1 MARNKLIDPG
11 TWFSVGCRRRPT
23 GWLNW
28 VITPFAAGLAVFVVL
43 AATVVI
49 LDPWALGAIFL
60 MGMMTLAFLTVG
72 AGPDSDPTH
81 PSMIDWGLSL
91 TSLVTGIYFAFTAP
105 EAVERISLLF
115 PLSFWQT
122 VFGALVF
129 FLTIEITR
137 RTTGLGLT
145 VIVLLFVAYNFF
157 GHLIGGV
164 LGHGYIDYN
173 HFLDIM
179 VFTTDGVMGLPVQVA
194 ATYAFLFVMF
204 GTLMFYAKG
213 SDFFF
218 DFAAAIAG
226 KKPGGP
232 AKVAVVSSAMYG
244 MISGSPTSD
253 VVTTGSI
260 TIPIM
265 KRLGYKGT
273 VAGGIEVAA
282 STGGSLV
289 PPVMGSAA
297 FIMAEYTNIDYVDIA
312 VAAILPAALYYVGV
326 YSQVHFRAL
335 KMGYGGLDPDR
346 IPRLL
351 PVLKRG
357 GLFLVPLVALT
368 VALLQGYTP
377 TMVAV
382 FGSAAVMAVAV
393 VNKSVA
399 LYFSP
404 SPVTVSVLVKE
415 SWGGLAGF
423 YKALAETA
431 MRMVPVAGACA
442 AAGLVIAGI
451 TMTGL
456 AAKFAHVIYAITEA
470 QVFFTLVIA
479 AGLTIILGL
488 GMPTPSAYILAAV
501 LMGPILVDLKIHDL
515 PGHMFLLYF
524 AVMSAITPP
533 VAVAA
538 YAAASI
544 AEDNPLGIAVC
555 AVRLALAAF
564 LVPFVFIYG
573 PELLWLGPAWKSAVT
588 FFSAVAGLILI
599 AAAIE
604 AYDKYCATSWARFS
618 LAAAG
623 LLLLAPFFTTLAL
636 GTALAAITI
645 GVNRFLQ
652 RADQA
657 ASG

>member
-1 MARNKLIDPG
+1 MARNILLDPG

-28 VITPFAAGLAVFVVL
+28 LITPFAAGLAVFVVL

-49 LDPWALGAIFL
+49 LDPWQLGAIFI

-72 AGPDSDPTH
+72 ARAGSDTKK

-91 TSLVTGIYFAFTAP
+91 TSLATGIYFAFAAP
-105 EAVERISLLF
+105 DIVERISLLF

-122 VFGALVF
+122 VFGTLVF
-129 FLTIEITR
+129 VLTIEITR

-157 GHLIGGV
+157 GHMIGGV

-204 GTLMFYAKG
+204 GTLLFYAKG

-218 DFAAAIAG
+218 DFAAAITG
-226 KKPGGP
+226 RRPGGP
-232 AKVAVVSSAMYG
+232 AKVAVVSSALYG

-312 VAAILPAALYYVGV
+312 VAAILPAALYYVCV
-326 YSQVHFRAL
+326 YSQVHFRAI

-351 PVLKRG
+351 PVLKQG

-368 VALLQGYTP
+368 VALLEGYTP

-382 FGSAAVMAVAV
+382 FGSASVLAVAAV
-393 VNKSVA
+393 KKK
-399 LYFSP
+399 
-404 SPVTVSVLVKE
+404 TRIGIVL
-415 SWGGLAGF
+415 F

-456 AAKFAHVIYAITEA
+456 AAKFAHVIYAITDA

-479 AGLTIILGL
+479 AALTIILGL

-501 LMGPILVDLKIHDL
+501 LMGPIMLDLKIHDL
-515 PGHMFLLYF
+515 PAHMFLLYF

-544 AEDNPLGIAVC
+544 AEANPLGIAVN

-573 PELLWLGPAWKSAVT
+573 PELLWLGPIWKTAIT
-588 FFSAVAGLILI
+588 FASAVAGLILI

-604 AYDKYCATSWARFS
+604 AHDKYCAATWARFS

-623 LLLLAPFFTTLAL
+623 LLLIAPFYASLAA
-636 GTALAAITI
+636 GAALAAATI
-645 GVNRFLQ
+645 ALNRRLH
-652 RADQA
+652 RAEEPA
-657 ASG
+657 GG

>member
-1 MARNKLIDPG
+1 MARNILLDPG

-28 VITPFAAGLAVFVVL
+28 VITPFAAGLAVFVIL
-43 AATVVI
+43 AATVVV
-49 LDPWALGAIFL
+49 LDPWQLGAIFI

-72 AGPDSDPTH
+72 ARAESDPRH
-81 PSMIDWGLSL
+81 PSVIDWGLSL
-91 TSLVTGIYFAFTAP
+91 VSLVTGIFFAFTAP
-105 EAVERISLLF
+105 ETVERISLLF

-122 VFGALVF
+122 VFGTLVF
-129 FLTIEITR
+129 VLTIEITR
-137 RTTGLGLT
+137 RTTGLGLM

-226 KKPGGP
+226 RKPGGP

-244 MISGSPTSD
+244 MISGSPTAD

-273 VAGGIEVAA
+273 IAGAIVVAA

-312 VAAILPAALYYVGV
+312 VAAVLPAALYYVCV
-326 YSQVHFRAL
+326 YAQVQFRAV

-351 PVLKRG
+351 PVLKQG

-368 VALLQGYTP
+368 VALLEGYTP

-382 FGSAAVMAVAV
+382 FGSAAVLAVAAV
-393 VNKSVA
+393 KKE
-399 LYFSP
+399 
-404 SPVTVSVLVKE
+404 TRIGIVL
-415 SWGGLAGF
+415 F

-456 AAKFAHVIYAITEA
+456 SAKFAHVIYAITDA

-479 AGLTIILGL
+479 AALTIILGL

-501 LMGPILVDLKIHDL
+501 LMGPVLLDLKIHDL
-515 PGHMFLLYF
+515 PAHMFLLYF

-544 AEDNPLGIAVC
+544 AEDNPLGIAAN

-573 PELLWLGPAWKSAVT
+573 PELLWLGPAWKTAIT

-604 AYDKYCATSWARFS
+604 AHDKYCAATWSRFAV
-618 LAAAG
+618 AAAG
-623 LLLLAPFFTTLAL
+623 LLLIAPFYAS
-636 GTALAAITI
+636 LAAGAVLAAGTI
-645 GVNRFLQ
+645 AVNRRLH
-652 RADQA
+652 RADA
-657 ASG
+657 PAGG

>member
-1 MARNKLIDPG
+1 MARNKLTDPG

-28 VITPFAAGLAVFVVL
+28 VITPFAAGLAVLVIL

-49 LDPWALGAIFL
+49 MDPWALGAVFL

-72 AGPDSDPTH
+72 ATPKSDSTH
-81 PSMIDWGLSL
+81 PSIIDWVLSS
-91 TSLVTGIYFAFTAP
+91 TSLITGIFFAISAP
-105 EAVERISLLF
+105 ETVERISLLF

-122 VFGALVF
+122 VFGTLVF
-129 FLTIEITR
+129 LLTIEITR
-137 RTTGLGLT
+137 RTTGLGLM

-157 GHLIGGV
+157 GHMISGV

-232 AKVAVVSSAMYG
+232 AKVAVVSSGMYG

-312 VAAILPAALYYVGV
+312 MAAVLPAALYYVGV
-326 YSQVHFRAL
+326 YSQVHFRAV
-335 KMGYGGLDPDR
+335 KVGFGGLDPDR
-346 IPRLL
+346 IPKLL
-351 PVLKRG
+351 PVLKQG
-357 GLFLVPLVALT
+357 GLFLVPLIALT
-368 VALLQGYTP
+368 IALLQGYTP

-382 FGSAAVMAVAV
+382 FGSAAVLAVAAVKKDTRIGV
-393 VNKSVA
+393 VI
-399 LYFSP
+399 
-404 SPVTVSVLVKE
+404 
-415 SWGGLAGF
+415 F

-456 AAKFAHVIYAITEA
+456 ASKFAHVIYAITDA

-501 LMGPILVDLKIHDL
+501 LMGPIMLELKIHDL

-538 YAAASI
+538 YAASSI
-544 AEDNPLGIAVC
+544 AEDNPLGIAVN
-555 AVRLALAAF
+555 AVKLALAAF
-564 LVPFVFIYG
+564 VVPFVFIYG
-573 PELLWLGPAWKSAVT
+573 PELLWLGPLWKTAIT
-588 FFSAVAGLILI
+588 FASAVAGLILI

-604 AYDKYCATSWARFS
+604 AYDKFCATGWARLS
-618 LAAAG
+618 LGIAG
-623 LLLLAPFFTTLAL
+623 SLLLAPFYSTLAI
-636 GTALAAITI
+636 GTVLSLLTI
-645 GVNRFLQ
+645 GANRIIAERSAQ
-652 RADQA
+652 AD
-657 ASG
+657 G

>member
-1 MARNKLIDPG
+1 MARNILLDPG

-23 GWLNW
+23 GRLNW
-28 VITPFAAGLAVFVVL
+28 LITPFAAGLAVFVVL
-43 AATVVI
+43 AATVLI
-49 LDPWALGAIFL
+49 FDPWQLGAIFI

-72 AGPDSDPTH
+72 ARAESDPTQ
-81 PSMIDWGLSL
+81 PSLIDWGLSL
-91 TSLVTGIYFAFTAP
+91 TSLVTGIFFALTTP
-105 EAVERISLLF
+105 DTVERISLLF
-115 PLSFWQT
+115 PLTFWQT
-122 VFGALVF
+122 VFGTLVF
-129 FLTIEITR
+129 LLTIEITR

-157 GHLIGGV
+157 GHWIGGV

-226 KKPGGP
+226 RKPGGP

-312 VAAILPAALYYVGV
+312 VAAILPAALYYVCV
-326 YSQVHFRAL
+326 YSQVHFRAV
-335 KMGYGGLDPDR
+335 KVGYGGLDPER
-346 IPRLL
+346 IPRLG
-351 PVLKRG
+351 PVLKQG

-368 VALLQGYTP
+368 VALLEGYTP

-382 FGSAAVMAVAV
+382 FGSAAVLLVAAVKKETRIGV
-393 VNKSVA
+393 V
-399 LYFSP
+399 L
-404 SPVTVSVLVKE
+404 
-415 SWGGLAGF
+415 F

-456 AAKFAHVIYAITEA
+456 ASKFAHVIYAITDAE
-470 QVFFTLVIA
+470 VFFTLVIA
-479 AGLTIILGL
+479 ALLTIILGL

-501 LMGPILVDLKIHDL
+501 LMGPILVEIKIHDL

-544 AEDNPLGIAVC
+544 AEDNPLGIAVN

-573 PELLWLGPAWKSAVT
+573 PELLWLGPAWKTAIT
-588 FFSAVAGLILI
+588 FASAVAGLILI

-604 AYDKYCATSWARFS
+604 AHDKYCAATWARFS

-623 LLLLAPFFTTLAL
+623 LLLIAPFYASLAI
-636 GTALAAITI
+636 GAALAAGTI
-645 GVNRFLQ
+645 ALNQRLY
-652 RADQA
+652 RADA
-657 ASG
+657 PAGG